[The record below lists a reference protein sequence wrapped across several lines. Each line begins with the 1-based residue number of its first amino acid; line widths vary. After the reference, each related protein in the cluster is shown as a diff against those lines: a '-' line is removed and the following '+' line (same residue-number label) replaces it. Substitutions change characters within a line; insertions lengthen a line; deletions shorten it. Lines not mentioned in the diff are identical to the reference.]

1 MKSRTTV
8 AVACVLIGFAIVV
21 GRLFTLQVLDYPLYQ
36 KLSLS
41 ERERLSPIEGA
52 RGMIL
57 SADGKHLADN
67 QIVISLAADP
77 EQVRKSGNVR
87 LLADRLAPI
96 LGESPGHLRQLLN
109 LHRRFVWL
117 AHDIS
122 TRKHHLIGSRIRGL
136 YFLPEKRRIYP
147 YGSIFRSVV
156 GFVRPDGSAL
166 YGIEKG
172 YDKVLSGHRG
182 QMIREVSARGRSY
195 FQVQTESLDRLS
207 GDTVQTTLISG
218 LQSYAQDALD
228 EEVDATKAQGGIVLV
243 MDPRSGAILAM
254 ASRGEGRWAGTSPG
268 VSIVYEPGSIFKL
281 VTASAALNEH
291 RVRPDETFF
300 CYNGSMRIPGG
311 VLHDAEPLGDLTLGG
326 ILAHSSNIGI
336 SQVALRLG
344 PSTFER
350 YIRAFGFGK
359 RTGVDFPGES
369 RGFFRS
375 SRQWSKRSI
384 YTIAMG
390 QEIGVTPIQ
399 LATAV
404 SAIANGGMLM
414 RPYIV
419 SRVLSPD
426 GKIVEQHRPVPVRRV
441 ISPETSRT
449 LLSLL
454 TGVVSHGG
462 TGESAAITGFDVA
475 GKTGTA
481 EVYDS
486 VLHRYSRTRT
496 VDSFVGILPASHP
509 TLVVLAVVIQP
520 QGISWGGTVAAPLF
534 RKVAEMALVHFRIP
548 AEESVPAPA
557 LARADISEP
566 GRTEAGKSTTP
577 R

>member
-1 MKSRTTV
+1 MKTRTTV
-8 AVACVLIGFAIVV
+8 AVACVLIGFAVVV

-41 ERERLSPIEGA
+41 ERERLSPIVGA

-57 SADGKHLADN
+57 SADGKPLADN
-67 QIVISLAADP
+67 RVVTSLAADP
-77 EQVRKSGNVR
+77 EQVQKSGGAR
-87 LLADRLAPI
+87 LLAERLAPI
-96 LGESPGHLRQLLN
+96 LGEPSGHLRQLLA

-122 TRKHHLIGSRIRGL
+122 ERKRHLIGTRVRGL
-136 YFLPEKRRIYP
+136 YLLPEKRRIYP
-147 YGSIFRSVV
+147 YGSNFRSVV
-156 GFVRPDGSAL
+156 GVVRSDGSAM

-172 YDKVLSGHRG
+172 YDTLLTGHRG
-182 QMIREVSARGRSY
+182 QLIREVSARGRSY
-195 FQVQTESLDRLS
+195 FQVETQSLDALS
-207 GDTVQTTLISG
+207 GDTVQTTLISS

-228 EEVDATKAQGGIVLV
+228 EEVDQTKAQGGIVLV

-254 ASRGEGRWAGTSPG
+254 ASRGEGRWSGTSPG

-291 RVRPDETFF
+291 RVNTDETFF
-300 CYNGSMRIPGG
+300 CYNGSMHIPGG
-311 VLHDAEPLGDLTLGG
+311 TLHDAEPLGDLNLGG

-350 YIRAFGFGK
+350 YIRAFGFGE
-359 RTGVDFPGES
+359 RTGIDFPGES
-369 RGFFRS
+369 RGFFRPS
-375 SRQWSKRSI
+375 SRWSKRSI

-404 SAIANGGMLM
+404 SAIANGGVLM

-419 SRVLSPD
+419 SQVLKPS
-426 GKIVEQHRPVPVRRV
+426 GKVVEQHHPVPVRRV
-441 ISPETSRT
+441 ISPETSRS

-462 TGESAAITGFDVA
+462 TGENAAITGFDVA

-520 QGISWGGTVAAPLF
+520 KGISWGGTVAAPLF

-548 AEESVPAPA
+548 AEGALPPPS
-557 LARADISEP
+557 LARADLPEET
-566 GRTEAGKSTTP
+566 GGETGK
-577 R
+577 

>member
-1 MKSRTTV
+1 
-8 AVACVLIGFAIVV
+8 
-21 GRLFTLQVLDYPLYQ
+21 
-36 KLSLS
+36 
-41 ERERLSPIEGA
+41 
-52 RGMIL
+52 
-57 SADGKHLADN
+57 
-67 QIVISLAADP
+67 
-77 EQVRKSGNVR
+77 
-87 LLADRLAPI
+87 
-96 LGESPGHLRQLLN
+96 
-109 LHRRFVWL
+109 
-117 AHDIS
+117 
-122 TRKHHLIGSRIRGL
+122 
-136 YFLPEKRRIYP
+136 
-147 YGSIFRSVV
+147 
-156 GFVRPDGSAL
+156 
-166 YGIEKG
+166 
-172 YDKVLSGHRG
+172 
-182 QMIREVSARGRSY
+182 
-195 FQVQTESLDRLS
+195 
-207 GDTVQTTLISG
+207 
-218 LQSYAQDALD
+218 
-228 EEVDATKAQGGIVLV
+228 
-243 MDPRSGAILAM
+243 M

-359 RTGVDFPGES
+359 RTGIDFPGES

-481 EVYDS
+481 NRGRDAW
-486 VLHRYSRTRT
+486 
-496 VDSFVGILPASHP
+496 FVAISP
-509 TLVVLAVVIQP
+509 TEVVLCWIGFDDNTPTMRFGAQLALPIASAL
-520 QGISWGGTVAAPLF
+520 ISWQNVSPPAVSPPADIVFADIDRKTGLLADSSCGPSLHLPFLPGTVPQDSCTKTLPFPPENPILHFF
-534 RKVAEMALVHFRIP
+534 RKFF
-548 AEESVPAPA
+548 
-557 LARADISEP
+557 
-566 GRTEAGKSTTP
+566 
-577 R
+577 

>member
-1 MKSRTTV
+1 MKFRTTV
-8 AVACVLIGFAIVV
+8 VIACVLIGFAVVV

-57 SADGKHLADN
+57 SADGKPLADN
-67 QIVISLAADP
+67 RVVTSLAADP
-77 EQVRKSGNVR
+77 EQVQKTGGAR
-87 LLADRLAPI
+87 LLAERLAPI
-96 LGESPGHLRQLLN
+96 LGESSGHLRQLLS

-117 AHDIS
+117 AHDLS
-122 TRKHHLIGSRIRGL
+122 ERKRHLIGSRVRGL
-136 YFLPEKRRIYP
+136 YLIQEKRRIYP

-156 GFVRPDGSAL
+156 GVVRSDGSAV

-172 YDKVLSGHRG
+172 YDKFLAGHRG
-182 QMIREVSARGRSY
+182 QLIREVSARGRSY
-195 FQVQTESLDRLS
+195 FQVETQSPEGLS
-207 GDTVQTTLISG
+207 GETVQTTLISS

-254 ASRGEGRWAGTSPG
+254 ASRGEGRWSGSSPG

-291 RVRPDETFF
+291 RVNTDETFF
-300 CYNGSMRIPGG
+300 CYNGSMHIPGG
-311 VLHDAEPLGDLTLGG
+311 TLHDAEPLGDLTLGG
-326 ILAHSSNIGI
+326 ILSHSSNIGI

-344 PSTFER
+344 PSSFER
-350 YIRAFGFGK
+350 YIRAFGFGE
-359 RTGVDFPGES
+359 RTGIDFPGES
-369 RGFFRS
+369 RGFFRPA
-375 SRQWSKRSI
+375 RQWSKRSI

-404 SAIANGGMLM
+404 SAIANGGVLM

-419 SRVLSPD
+419 SQVIDSS
-426 GKIVEQHRPVPVRRV
+426 GKVVEQHHPVPVRRV
-441 ISPETSRT
+441 ISPETSHT

-462 TGESAAITGFDVA
+462 TGENAAITGFDVA

-481 EVYDS
+481 EVYDPL
-486 VLHRYSRTRT
+486 LHRYSRTRT

-520 QGISWGGTVAAPLF
+520 KGISWGGTVAAPLF

-548 AEESVPAPA
+548 AETTLPPPS
-557 LARADISEP
+557 LARADLPDGTKME
-566 GRTEAGKSTTP
+566 TGK
-577 R
+577 